1 MCAHYGLSGNAP
13 ADAAIWLSSIEIL
26 VNGRTRCVRLVRRR
40 READAQ
46 AAVYGS
52 KDLREGVEALQVR
65 FARRHSPLD
74 TAPVGVLASFV
85 YLNISTM
92 CQKSIGDGS

>member
-1 MCAHYGLSGNAP
+1 MDVLG
-13 ADAAIWLSSIEIL
+13 
-26 VNGRTRCVRLVRRR
+26 VRLVRRR

-65 FARRHSPLD
+65 FARRNSPLD
-74 TAPVGVLASFV
+74 TSFV
-85 YLNISTM
+85 YLNISSTM
-92 CQKSIGDGS
+92 YVPEIHWRYGS